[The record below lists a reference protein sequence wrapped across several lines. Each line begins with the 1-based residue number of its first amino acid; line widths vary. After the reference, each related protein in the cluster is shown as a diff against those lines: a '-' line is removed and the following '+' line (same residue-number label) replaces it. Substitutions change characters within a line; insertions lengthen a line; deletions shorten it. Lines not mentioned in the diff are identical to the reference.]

1 MATVTVDSGEL
12 PSAKGKEGYELNRV
26 LQHWGM
32 IADGRFEYDCRALL
46 QMIDEVDELR
56 LWEYAHGGLYKTRDE
71 FLEKAV
77 LIDFDLTESSLNK
90 IVGRLRGGEKF
101 GLSRKE
107 EVAQARVNAEQ
118 AKLNEESGKKINPS
132 SNTTRVKDS
141 PGSRSRLLRALARR
155 APEVLKRYECDEFT
169 SVRAAAIA
177 AGIVKVKTPLEQ
189 LDFWWAKASQDQQ
202 RIFAEKLKSVLNLVS
217 Y

>member
-12 PSAKGKEGYELNRV
+12 PSAKGKNGYELNRV

-77 LIDFDLTESSLNK
+77 LIDFDLTETSLK
-90 IVGRLRGGEKF
+90 QIVGRLRGGEKF
-101 GLSRKE
+101 GLSRLGQHGGDRRSQQVKGN
-107 EVAQARVNAEQ
+107 QLDNINL
-118 AKLNEESGKKINPS
+118 KLKGGTQSAY
-132 SNTTRVKDS
+132 
-141 PGSRSRLLRALARR
+141 LRARLARDH
-155 APEVLKRYECDEFT
+155 PDVLAAYERGEFP
-169 SVRAAAIA
+169 SIRAAAIDA
-177 AGIVKVKTPLEQ
+177 RIVKVPTPLEQ
-189 LDFWWAKASQDQQ
+189 LRKDWKKASPEERQTFREEIQ
-202 RIFAEKLKSVLNLVS
+202 
-217 Y
+217 